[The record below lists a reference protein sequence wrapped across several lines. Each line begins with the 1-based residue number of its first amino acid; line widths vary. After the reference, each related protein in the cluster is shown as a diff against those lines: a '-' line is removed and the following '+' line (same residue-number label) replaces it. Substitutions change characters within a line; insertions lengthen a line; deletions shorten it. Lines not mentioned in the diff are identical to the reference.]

1 MILSTKLAS
10 YVNSII
16 ATNNGRKETIAQKI
30 TGFDLQL
37 HTKKKKEKEE
47 EGKKGKRQRSIVLL
61 STIFYLLPYLP
72 FLFARSFLLWKTS
85 RSQRRIARSGKQI
98 WPNDSLWAIKAPIYT
113 ATARGQAK
121 RDNKS
126 RRRKAYPDPVRLI
139 IPLHGLLVRFAY
151 LDIPCCAPSTSY
163 RDPSGSSW
171 FFVERYAKSRTLYR
185 SINHPDRAPC
195 ILCLWFLRNN
205 SSFRFASRFFPPLR
219 LPFVRSAFF
228 REKESQRLGYFS
240 WKM

>member
-1 MILSTKLAS
+1 MS

-16 ATNNGRKETIAQKI
+16 ATNYRRREIIVQKI

-37 HTKKKKEKEE
+37 HKTKQNKKKKKRKKRR
-47 EGKKGKRQRSIVLL
+47 GKNERKRQRSIVFL
-61 STIFYLLPYLP
+61 STIFYFLPYLP
-72 FLFARSFLLWKTS
+72 FLFSRSFLLWKTS
-85 RSQRRIARSGKQI
+85 RSQTRIARWGKQI

-121 RDNKS
+121 RDNES

-163 RDPSGSSW
+163 RDPSGSSR
-171 FFVERYAKSRTLYR
+171 FFVERYAKSRTLHR

-205 SSFRFASRFFPPLR
+205 SSFRFFPLLR
-219 LPFVRSAFF
+219 LHFVCPAFS
-228 REKESQRLGYFS
+228 RDKESQRLGWFS